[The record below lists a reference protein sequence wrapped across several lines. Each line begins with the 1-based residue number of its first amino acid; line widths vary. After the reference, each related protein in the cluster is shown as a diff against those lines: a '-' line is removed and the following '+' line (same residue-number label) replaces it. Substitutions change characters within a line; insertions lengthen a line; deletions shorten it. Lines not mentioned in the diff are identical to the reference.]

1 MPEPIV
7 STISRAR
14 TMCEKAGLD
23 PQKVIDAFDEV
34 YPPKSEDDGDA

>member
-1 MPEPIV
+1 
-7 STISRAR
+7 
-14 TMCEKAGLD
+14 MCEKAGLD